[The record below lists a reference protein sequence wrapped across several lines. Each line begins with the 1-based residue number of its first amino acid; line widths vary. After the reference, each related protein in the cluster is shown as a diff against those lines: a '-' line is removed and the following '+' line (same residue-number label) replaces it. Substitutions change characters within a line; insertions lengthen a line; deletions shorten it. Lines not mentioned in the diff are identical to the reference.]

1 LALGSLALALAV
13 AACGL
18 FIFTKSSR
26 TSHVSLSSVVCAAGT
41 RAPRA
46 SNQKD
51 LAMHSS
57 LFVFVMARS
66 SDCAVVAATN
76 FVTLSSWVSAPAVSP
91 SSWSRT
97 SDTTTSYVPYGR
109 ESRVGCSRSAIY
121 GIWYMAIGDWLVMRD
136 MRYAIVNLRFK
147 EEAGCYLLYGT
158 WNRNL
163 THNKKTKNKNT
174 KRRRSERIERTRRRR
189 RRTTPPAENG
199 IRTKDQTT
207 PKKKK
212 KREIEIGDRRERER
226 EKKKQGKDRG
236 HGQHSNT
243 EHETRRRALQ
253 LQKATD

>member
-1 LALGSLALALAV
+1 MRRKQDNRKDKRQREREREPSLLLLLPSAHSKSAGAAVLALGSLALALAV

-76 FVTLSSWVSAPAVSP
+76 FVKLSSWVSAPAVSP

-121 GIWYMAIGDWLVMRD
+121 GIWQLAIGW
-136 MRYAIVNLRFK
+136 
-147 EEAGCYLLYGT
+147 
-158 WNRNL
+158 
-163 THNKKTKNKNT
+163 
-174 KRRRSERIERTRRRR
+174 
-189 RRTTPPAENG
+189 
-199 IRTKDQTT
+199 
-207 PKKKK
+207 
-212 KREIEIGDRRERER
+212 
-226 EKKKQGKDRG
+226 
-236 HGQHSNT
+236 
-243 EHETRRRALQ
+243 
-253 LQKATD
+253 